1 MHKLDAVVNPRTLVA
16 PAEPLSSAADAAVD
30 GRRADPPSGD
40 AATSAGLADASSRP
54 WAALRARTA
63 AWSDARLAS
72 VISAALFVLS
82 GWFVALTD
90 VPPFQDLPNHLAAV
104 TVIKHPEL
112 YPEYVVNGFFKTNTA
127 LFAWLSFVGSVTGTK
142 LAAKLFTW
150 VVLAANAIVLPRF
163 VLELTGSRARMVV
176 ASAFAWPMVHNWFVS
191 MGMLDFA
198 FGVPLSLTLLV
209 LIQRQRTREATW
221 PRAVLIGLVGLAT
234 WYAHVFSLMMAGLL
248 LALEMVH
255 EAYTTRAYALVAR
268 KTALLALPLVPVC
281 ALVAASLQQHFSET
295 GGALA
300 GFVSYKKL
308 LAPWELGYKLWAE
321 WMWGFTKLS
330 LTSLVPT
337 VGLAYLAWRRRREA
351 PPFFSPFAVFVLAAL
366 YAFGPHIVTNWFH
379 VNSRVIAYLWAA
391 ALLRVP
397 ERLEGRV
404 PAALALSAVLYSGG
418 MGADYVRLDRDRRE
432 FIAGVDA
439 VPPRAK
445 LLPLVFRPKHTSENT
460 RSLLHAWGFY
470 VAEKETSAPLLFAHS
485 RSFPL
490 TYRTP
495 PDPRFNHLV
504 LENFVPSVATERHMC
519 RNLLE
524 HNIIVADCGAYFAQ
538 VWREFWVDA
547 TPRFDHLLLWDAPED
562 AVRMIPP
569 AYRPV
574 FQQGRLAIYARIT
587 EADHPAESR

>member
-16 PAEPLSSAADAAVD
+16 PAAPLAAGADGGRVEIASPGAAV
-30 GRRADPPSGD
+30 GGSGPSH
-40 AATSAGLADASSRP
+40 AAWGPWSS
-54 WAALRARTA
+54 LRARSA
-63 AWSDARLAS
+63 SWSDRKLAW
-72 VISAALFVLS
+72 VISTVMFLVS
-82 GWFVALTD
+82 GWFVALTE

-150 VVLAANAIVLPRF
+150 VVLGANAIVLPRF

-198 FGVPLSLTLLV
+198 FGVPLSLTLLI
-209 LIQRQRTREATW
+209 LLHRQRSREATW
-221 PRAVLIGLVGLAT
+221 ARALLIAVVGLAT

-248 LALEMVH
+248 LALEMAH
-255 EAYTTRAYALVAR
+255 EAYTTREVGAVAR

-330 LTSLVPT
+330 ITSLVPT
-337 VGLAYLAWRRRREA
+337 VGLAYYAWRRRREA
-351 PPFFSPFAVFVLAAL
+351 PPFFSPFAVFVLAAI

-397 ERLEGRV
+397 ERLEGRL
-404 PAALALSAVLYSGG
+404 PAALGISAVLYSAG
-418 MGADYVRLDRDRRE
+418 MGADYVRLDRDRLE
-432 FIAGVDA
+432 FVAGVDA

-495 PDPRFNHLV
+495 PAPRFNHLV

-569 AYRPV
+569 VYRPV
-574 FQQGRLAIYARIT
+574 LQQGRLAIYARS
-587 EADHPAESR
+587 ADPAPAGEPR